1 MKAHKIHHADSQ
13 PPPPTPTPTTSNM
26 DERKRNAARLI
37 ARKVKEKLESQVL
50 ALQAQVNTLQQH
62 MNTLQQ
68 QINAL
73 KASMDDGLV
82 DKIIAWMSMKEEDT
96 SNDDTSL
103 LDSILNGPNSTT
115 PRFQRVTRS

>member
-1 MKAHKIHHADSQ
+1 
-13 PPPPTPTPTTSNM
+13 M

-37 ARKVKEKLESQVL
+37 ARKAKEKLESQVL
-50 ALQAQVNTLQQH
+50 ALQAQVNTLQQHMNTLQQH